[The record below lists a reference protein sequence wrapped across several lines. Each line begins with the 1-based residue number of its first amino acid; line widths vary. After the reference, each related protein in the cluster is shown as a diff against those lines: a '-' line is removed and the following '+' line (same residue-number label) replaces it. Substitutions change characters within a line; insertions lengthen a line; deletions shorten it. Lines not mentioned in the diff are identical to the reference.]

1 MEMETS
7 VLETPGML
15 EIHVEHA
22 FGVDE
27 ALTTAIDVVQK
38 AAVEHRTGILVT
50 RIGAGRYIVRAHPA
64 VPFGL
69 VRQQHEPESVPNHP
83 RDSSRNSANQ

>member
-1 MEMETS
+1 MDFEAS

-15 EIHVEHA
+15 EIQVKHA
-22 FGVDE
+22 FEVDE
-27 ALTTAIDVVQK
+27 ALAKAINVVQK

-50 RIGAGRYIVRAHPA
+50 RIGAGRYVVRAHPA

-69 VRQQHEPESVPNHP
+69 VRQQHEPE
-83 RDSSRNSANQ
+83 

>member
-1 MEMETS
+1 MDFEAS

-15 EIHVEHA
+15 EIQVKHA
-22 FGVDE
+22 FEVDE
-27 ALTTAIDVVQK
+27 ALTKAINVVQK

-50 RIGAGRYIVRAHPA
+50 RIGAGRYVVRAHPA

-69 VRQQHEPESVPNHP
+69 VRQHHEPE
-83 RDSSRNSANQ
+83 